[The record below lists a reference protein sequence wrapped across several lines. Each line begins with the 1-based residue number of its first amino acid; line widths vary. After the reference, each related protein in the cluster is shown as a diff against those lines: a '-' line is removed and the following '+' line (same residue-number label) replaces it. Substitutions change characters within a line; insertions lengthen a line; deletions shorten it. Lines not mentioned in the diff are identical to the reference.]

1 MLHPFKSYPFIPN
14 HMRFVIFYFLPLFPH
29 LTYQDICFISENS
42 IHPKT
47 DFHELRNTMTPGS
60 LNGKRLVGIFII
72 GLVLFN
78 YPILSLFNLKI
89 NLFGIP
95 LIFLYLYSTWILLIG
110 LIIFITGF
118 RIHPSNNKS
127 SEPDK

>member
-1 MLHPFKSYPFIPN
+1 
-14 HMRFVIFYFLPLFPH
+14 
-29 LTYQDICFISENS
+29 
-42 IHPKT
+42 
-47 DFHELRNTMTPGS
+47 MTPDS
-60 LNGKRLVGIFII
+60 LKSKRLVGLFII

-95 LIFLYLYSTWILLIG
+95 LVYLYLYFTWILLIG

-118 RIHPSNNKS
+118 RIRPSNNKS
-127 SEPDK
+127 SKPDK